1 MIKFPVFFAN
11 IYPLYRMYW
20 AARVLEIPARG
31 FDSYFYGRFMSK
43 EINIA
48 PSCSFRKYSMLLND
62 GPSVAILCSSNM
74 AVNVGI
80 LRCKIFSMESIRS
93 SI

>member
-31 FDSYFYGRFMSK
+31 FDSYFYGRD
-43 EINIA
+43 EQ
-48 PSCSFRKYSMLLND
+48 RDKYRTFLSL
-62 GPSVAILCSSNM
+62 S
-74 AVNVGI
+74 
-80 LRCKIFSMESIRS
+80 KIFDAVK
-93 SI
+93 